1 MYINR
6 TGSLPIIVVVPSCYS
21 SVAVMK
27 FETTDILSI
36 ALAGLVFFDGV
47 VAASTADSGSKRRD
61 IKPYPK
67 QPKTPHY
74 VSAARTKTCTVTGG
88 KTDDAPAILAAAKKC
103 NDGGTVV
110 FPKSSTYNVGTA
122 LDLTFLK
129 HVDLDIQGTIKACN
143 TIMSH

>member
-1 MYINR
+1 
-6 TGSLPIIVVVPSCYS
+6 
-21 SVAVMK
+21 MK

-47 VAASTADSGSKRRD
+47 VAADSGSKRRD

-67 QPKTPHY
+67 QPKTPRHL
-74 VSAARTKTCTVTGG
+74 SAARTSKTCTVAGG

-110 FPKSSTYNVGTA
+110 FSKSSTYNVGTA

-129 HVDLDIQGTIKACN
+129 HVDLDIQGTIKVCSE
-143 TIMSH
+143 IVSR